1 VTAPALGGID
11 LHLHTTASD
20 GRCTPQELVQ
30 RAARAGLSVMAVTD
44 HDTTA
49 AIAEVDA
56 EARHHGI
63 HTVAGI
69 EITAVEQ
76 GRDLHVLGYL
86 FDPQHQG
93 LASLLVRQRAARVA
107 RIERIAS
114 RLAAHGVPID
124 VEPMLEQSR
133 RESGRSIG
141 RPQVARAMIEAG
153 HVASTQEAFDRWLL
167 RGLPGFVAREGPT
180 PEAVIEIIHAAGG
193 IASIAHPGQRGR
205 GTRIPALAAA
215 GLDAVEAFHPDH
227 DAALV
232 QEYVDVAHRLQLLL
246 TGGSDFHGD
255 PGHGCEPG
263 SVTLPAAEW
272 ERLQARRRSP
282 SA

>member
-1 VTAPALGGID
+1 MTAPALGGID

-20 GRCTPQELVQ
+20 GRCTPQELVH

-44 HDTTA
+44 HDTTD

-63 HTVAGI
+63 HTIPGI
-69 EITAVEQ
+69 EITAVEA

-107 RIERIAS
+107 RIEGIAS

-141 RPQVARAMIEAG
+141 RPQVARAMVEAG
-153 HVASTQEAFDRWLL
+153 HVANTQEAFDRWLGP
-167 RGLPGFVAREGPT
+167 GLPGFVAREGPT
-180 PEAVIEIIHAAGG
+180 PEAVIETIHHAGG
-193 IASIAHPGQRGR
+193 IASIAHPGQHGL
-205 GTRIPALAAA
+205 GTRIPTLAAA

-232 QEYVDVAHRLQLLL
+232 QEYIDVARRLHLLL

-255 PGHGCEPG
+255 QGHGCEPG
-263 SVTLPAAEW
+263 SVTLPAEEW

>member
-1 VTAPALGGID
+1 VTPPALGGID

-20 GRCTPQELVQ
+20 GRCAPHELVR
-30 RAARAGLSVMAVTD
+30 RAAGAGLSVMAVTD

-49 AIAEVDA
+49 AIAEVDE
-56 EARHHGI
+56 EARRHGI
-63 HTVAGI
+63 HTIAGI
-69 EITAVEQ
+69 EITAVEA
-76 GRDLHVLGYL
+76 GRDLHVLGYF
-86 FDPQHQG
+86 FDPQHEG

-107 RIERIAS
+107 RIEGIAS
-114 RLAAHGVPID
+114 RLAAHGVPIE

-141 RPQVARAMIEAG
+141 RPQVARAMVEAG
-153 HVASTQEAFDRWLL
+153 HVADIQEAFDRWLG

-180 PEAVIEIIHAAGG
+180 PEAVIEMIHLAGG
-193 IASIAHPGQRGR
+193 IASIAHPGQCGL
-205 GTRIPALAAA
+205 GPRIPALAAA

-232 QEYVDVAHRLQLLL
+232 QEYVDMARRLHLLL

-255 PGHGCEPG
+255 PDHGCEPG
-263 SVTLPAAEW
+263 SVTLPAEEW
-272 ERLQARRRSP
+272 ERLQPLRRVP
-282 SA
+282 SV